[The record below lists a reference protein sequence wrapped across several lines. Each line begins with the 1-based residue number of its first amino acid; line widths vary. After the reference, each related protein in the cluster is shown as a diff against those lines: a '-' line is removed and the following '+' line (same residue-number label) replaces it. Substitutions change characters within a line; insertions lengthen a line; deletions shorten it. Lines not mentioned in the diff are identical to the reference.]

1 MDNQLVVQ
9 FEASTSDHFARL
21 IHFEE
26 TLNERVGQS
35 AIVDGHDFGSGELN
49 IFVLTDD
56 PMATFDL
63 VQEVAEELRLQ
74 QQMRVAFRKARVED
88 ENYVILWPPSLKEFQ
103 IK

>member
-1 MDNQLVVQ
+1 MENQLVVQ
-9 FEASTSDHFARL
+9 FEASTSDDFARL

-26 TLNERVGQS
+26 TLSERVGQS

-63 VQEVAEELRLQ
+63 VQEVAEELRPQ
-74 QQMRVAFRKARVED
+74 QQMRVAFRKVED
-88 ENYVILWPPSLKEFQ
+88 EDYVIVWPPSLKEFQ